1 MFIFHEI
8 TSVVFTKFENESV
21 FFIIVLLI
29 DLYFDSSSTNLTDN
43 RITTDQV
50 DLREDLSSEQG
61 GTGSASGSSLSAS
74 AYRGNC

>member
-1 MFIFHEI
+1 MICG
-8 TSVVFTKFENESV
+8 
-21 FFIIVLLI
+21 
-29 DLYFDSSSTNLTDN
+29 FDSSSTNITDN

-74 AYRGNC
+74 AYRGNCC